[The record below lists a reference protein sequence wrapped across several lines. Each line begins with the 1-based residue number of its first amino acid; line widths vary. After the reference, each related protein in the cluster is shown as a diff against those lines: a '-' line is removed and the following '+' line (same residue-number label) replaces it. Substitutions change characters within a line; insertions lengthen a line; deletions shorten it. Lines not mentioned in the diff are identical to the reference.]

1 MSDINRNALLPRYR
15 RLMTPPQWRQLS
27 TGLTIGVA
35 AGALAGFALLALLP
49 ASVALTTGTPSWGLD
64 FGGWLVV
71 LLVTAVVTLV
81 IDFMGTRTGYVGA
94 LGFMQ
99 NVHHSIGDKVARLPL
114 SWFDPS
120 SAGWMSRM
128 ASQEMMSLSLIHI

>member
-49 ASVALTTGTPSWGLD
+49 ASVALTTGAPSWGLD

-128 ASQEMMSLSLIHI
+128 ASQEMMSLSE

>member
-1 MSDINRNALLPRYR
+1 M
-15 RLMTPPQWRQLS
+15 
-27 TGLTIGVA
+27 A

-71 LLVTAVVTLV
+71 LLVIAVVTLV

-99 NVHHSIGDKVARLPL
+99 NVHHSIR
-114 SWFDPS
+114 
-120 SAGWMSRM
+120 
-128 ASQEMMSLSLIHI
+128 